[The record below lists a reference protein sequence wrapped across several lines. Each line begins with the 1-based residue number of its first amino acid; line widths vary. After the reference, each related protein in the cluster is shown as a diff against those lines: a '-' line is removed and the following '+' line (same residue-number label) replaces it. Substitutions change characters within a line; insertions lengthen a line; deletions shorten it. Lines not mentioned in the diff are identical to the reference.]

1 MDQKASHV
9 VTTPQTGGKF
19 LAGKVALITG
29 SSRGIGEGI
38 ALHLAELGASIV
50 VVYATNPTKAKSV
63 VDEIE
68 KLGSQAIS
76 LQCDVSKPNEIVK
89 LFEDAIAHFGKLDI
103 VLSNAGVEAWAKEE
117 DVTQEMFDRVF
128 NINCRGQFF
137 VAQQG
142 YKHLSRGGR
151 IILTSSIAAQM
162 YGVPNHSLYA
172 GSKAAVEGFARSFA
186 KDCGPKAIT
195 CNAIAPGGVMSDMFH
210 ENAWHY
216 APNGTPDTPVKEIE
230 AKLAAMNPLGRVA
243 SAKDIAKCVGLI
255 CHPDSEWI
263 NGQTILMSGGSG
275 NS

>member
-1 MDQKASHV
+1 MD
-9 VTTPQTGGKF
+9 PQTSNNASTSQSGSKF
-19 LAGKVALITG
+19 LTGKVALVTG

-50 VVYATNPTKAKSV
+50 VVYASNLTKAKDV
-63 VDEIE
+63 VEKIN
-68 KLGSQAIS
+68 KLGSHAIA
-76 LQCDVSKPNEIVK
+76 LQCNVSKPNEIVK
-89 LFEDAIAHFGKLDI
+89 LFENAIAHFGKLDI
-103 VLSNAGVEAWAKEE
+103 VLSNAGVEAWAKED

-142 YKHLSRGGR
+142 YKYLSRGGR

-162 YGVPNHSLYA
+162 HGVPNHSLYA

-216 APNGTPDTPVKEIE
+216 APNGTPDIPVQEIE
-230 AKLAAMNPLGRVA
+230 AKLASMNPLGRVA
-243 SAKDIAKCVGLI
+243 SAKDIAKCVGLL

-263 NGQTILMSGGSG
+263 NGQTLLMSGGSG